1 MTLLSS
7 FHIIMV
13 ILVYVVQRK
22 HSRTLTNG
30 IVQCHDHHP
39 TRYQDSIREVFSS
52 FGFVT
57 KPHPAWVYLAT
68 LIPLYVI
75 ATSPQITNTHWEKLG
90 LMGLMIAIVRSV
102 QVVLNKDQRFQMEYT
117 TSLVTITLLMAVY
130 HNVIPNTQR
139 HLIYPYIVAHGLLV
153 LLAYPK
159 RTITSTIIDD
169 VALSHLM
176 FYLFK

>member
-1 MTLLSS
+1 MTILST
-7 FHIIMV
+7 FHLIMA

-22 HSRTLTNG
+22 HSRTLSNA
-30 IVQCHDHHP
+30 VVNK
-39 TRYQDSIREVFSS
+39 DSIREVLSS
-52 FGFVT
+52 FVT
-57 KPHPAWVYLAT
+57 NPHPAWVYLAT

-75 ATSPQITNTHWEKLG
+75 ATSSQITNTHWEKLV

-102 QVVLNKDQRFQMEYT
+102 QVVINKDQRFQMEYT
-117 TSLVTITLLMAVY
+117 TLLVTITLLMAAY

-153 LLAYPK
+153 LSAYPK

-169 VALSHLM
+169 VALSHLV